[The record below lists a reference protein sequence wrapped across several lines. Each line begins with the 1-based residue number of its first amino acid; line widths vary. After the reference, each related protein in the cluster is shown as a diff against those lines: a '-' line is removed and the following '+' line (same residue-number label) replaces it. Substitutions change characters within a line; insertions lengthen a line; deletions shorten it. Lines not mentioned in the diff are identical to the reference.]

1 MLHQTVPVALGDRSY
16 QIRIADTLEEA
27 IAFAGTQNAMLVSDS
42 NVAPLYAERV
52 DQLLR
57 RHGVASTLA
66 TIPAGESSKSFSQLE
81 TLCSAAVTAG
91 LDRRSACIALG
102 GGVVGDLAGYMAA
115 SYQRGITFVQIP
127 TSLLAMV
134 DSSVGGKTAVNLPQ
148 AKNMVGAFYQP
159 VEVAIAL
166 ETLQTLPEREYRSG
180 LGEVIKYGVIHDA
193 AFFAQLEADAARL
206 LDRDPAT
213 LAKVVA
219 RCCTIKA
226 DVVSRDETEGGL
238 RAILN
243 FGHTFG
249 HAVEATCGYGVWLHG
264 EAIAIGMV
272 YAAALS
278 VSQQGLNAA
287 VATRITTLLERVGLP
302 VKLAA
307 DSPSWERLRSAMS
320 ADKKSQQRVPRW
332 VLADRLGHA
341 EFGVEIPEE
350 AMQAAHASVQP

>member
-1 MLHQTVPVALGDRSY
+1 MLHQIVPVALGDRSY
-16 QIRIADTLEEA
+16 QIRIADSLDEA
-27 IAFAGTQNAMLVSDS
+27 LTFSDTETAMLVSDS

-52 DQLLR
+52 SELLKGK
-57 RHGVASTLA
+57 GVDSILA
-66 TIPAGESSKSFSQLE
+66 TIPAGEASKSFAQLE
-81 TLCSAAVTAG
+81 HLCSAAVNAG

-115 SYQRGITFVQIP
+115 SYQRGITFVQVP
-127 TSLLAMV
+127 TTLLAMV

-159 VEVAIAL
+159 AEVAIAL
-166 ETLQTLPEREYRSG
+166 DTLQTLPEREYLSG

-193 AFFAQLEADAARL
+193 DFFGQLEQDAEL
-206 LDRDPAT
+206 LRQRDAAT
-213 LAKVVA
+213 LAAVVG
-219 RCCTIKA
+219 RCCVIKA

-249 HAVEATCGYGVWLHG
+249 HAIEATCGYGTWLHG
-264 EAIAIGMV
+264 EAVAIGMV

-278 VSQQGLNAA
+278 VSHQGLDADD
-287 VATRITTLLERVGLP
+287 ATRITALLERVGLP

-307 DSPSWERLRSAMS
+307 DSPNWERLRSAMS

-350 AMQAAHASVQP
+350 AMHAAHATVLL

>member
-16 QIRIADTLEEA
+16 QIRIADTLDEA
-27 IAFAGTQNAMLVSDS
+27 ITFADAQDALLVSDS
-42 NVAPLYAERV
+42 NVAPLYAARV
-52 DQLLR
+52 DAHLR
-57 RHGVASTLA
+57 SHGVNTTLA
-66 TIPAGESSKSFSQLE
+66 TIPAGESSKSFDQLAS
-81 TLCSAAVTAG
+81 LCSTAVDAG
-91 LDRRSACIALG
+91 LSRRSACIALG

-127 TSLLAMV
+127 TTLLAMV

-166 ETLQTLPEREYRSG
+166 ETLQSLPEREYISG
-180 LGEVIKYGVIHDA
+180 LAEVIKYGVIHDA
-193 AFFAQLEADAARL
+193 AFFAQLEASADLLLARDAS
-206 LDRDPAT
+206 T
-213 LAKVVA
+213 LATVVA

-249 HAVEATCGYGVWLHG
+249 HAIEATCGYGTWLHG

-278 VSQQGLNAA
+278 VSQHGLAPA
-287 VATRITTLLERVGLP
+287 EADRITTLLARVGLP
-302 VKLAA
+302 VKLPA
-307 DSPSWERLRSAMS
+307 DAPAWEQLRTAMA
-320 ADKKSQQRVPRW
+320 ADKKSQQRIPRW
-332 VLADRLGHA
+332 VLSDRLGHA
-341 EFGVEIPEE
+341 SFGIEVPEE
-350 AMQAAHASVQP
+350 AMQAAHASVLP